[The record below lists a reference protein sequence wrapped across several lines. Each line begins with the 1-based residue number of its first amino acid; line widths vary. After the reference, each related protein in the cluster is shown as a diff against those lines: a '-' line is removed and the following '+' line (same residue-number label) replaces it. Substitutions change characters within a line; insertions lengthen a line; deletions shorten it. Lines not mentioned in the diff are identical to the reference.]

1 MLARE
6 GMRLKP
12 HDAQSPN
19 HKLRLVDRITRR
31 TDTPDAVERRSVLLE
46 GSTLVVVADGSIAR
60 FLLRQRSDAYLA
72 ETTENRMTAPP
83 PRPERDR
90 APRVQDSFGGA
101 RHAIERRMT
110 AHEIGEAKFVSDVAG
125 RTIALIREHHPAC
138 VALCAPP
145 RALGQLRKLLAHP
158 LSGLS
163 VVSIDK
169 DITKE
174 SVSVIDARVRELH
187 A

>member
-1 MLARE
+1 M
-6 GMRLKP
+6 
-12 HDAQSPN
+12 
-19 HKLRLVDRITRR
+19 
-31 TDTPDAVERRSVLLE
+31 LLE
-46 GSTLVVVADGSIAR
+46 GSTLVVVADGSLAR
-60 FLLRQRSDAYLA
+60 FLLRPRSDACLA
-72 ETTENRMTAPP
+72 EIMENRMTAPP

-110 AHEIGEAKFVSDVAG
+110 AHEIGEAKFITDVAD
-125 RTIALIREHHPAC
+125 RTVALIRDHRPAC

-145 RALGQLRKLLAHP
+145 RALGELRKLLAHP
-158 LSGLS
+158 LSRLS
-163 VVSIDK
+163 IVSIDK

-174 SVSVIDARVRELH
+174 SVGAIDVRVRELH